1 MNPPNNP
8 DLPYIIIGIKETQ
21 IMELTF
27 QIKMMNAK
35 IEELTKQLQDI
46 AQPNNTVVE

>member
-1 MNPPNNP
+1 MNPTNNP
-8 DLPYIIIGIKETQ
+8 DLPYTIIGIKETQ

-46 AQPNNTVVE
+46 AQPDKPVVE